1 KKKTPQ
7 NPPPPPNQT
16 ISEPTTNKKRENS
29 NVREIPSHQ
38 EVYLSRT
45 TLTSQITEI
54 NQRVTDPETSSL
66 DTLINTQLQSQ
77 PLSPDAKAAL
87 YHVHDLC
94 DEDDKLEIV
103 TAPTR
108 VILRKFP
115 AGVVGYRGVVRVV
128 SPKASSRAGARV
140 GSGVGIGGAVAGSS
154 AEGELT
160 STVTLWYLVVRLVE
174 QETDL
179 VVFVNVPREE
189 FERAGDLRGLEA
201 EERLA
206 EGLIDGLVQELE
218 VVDWGLFC

>member
-1 KKKTPQ
+1 MTTYTPRDFYGGAIKGLIPQ
-7 NPPPPPNQT
+7 NWVDA
-16 ISEPTTNKKRENS
+16 S

-54 NQRVTDPETSSL
+54 NQRVTDSETSSL
-66 DTLINTQLQSQ
+66 DTLIGAQLQTYQ
-77 PLSPDAKAAL
+77 LDPDAKAAL

-103 TAPTR
+103 TLPTR
-108 VILRKFP
+108 VILKKFP
-115 AGVVGYRGVVRVV
+115 AGVIGYRGVVRVV
-128 SPKASSRAGARV
+128 SPKASSKAGSRV
-140 GSGVGIGGAVAGSS
+140 GSGVGGAVAGSS
-154 AEGELT
+154 SEGGLT

-189 FERAGDLRGLEA
+189 FEKAGDLRGLEA

-206 EGLIDGLVQELE
+206 EGLIDGLVEELE